1 MANSALHIAVIG
13 AGWAGCSA
21 AVKLAQ
27 AGHTVRLLEASAHAG
42 GRARRVDLQGY
53 ALDNGQHILLGAYR
67 DSLALMRELGLKP
80 EQLFK
85 RLPLQMIYPPATDG
99 MHFLASGWPAPL
111 HLLMA
116 LWRARGLSREDK
128 LALARFSTTARWMGW
143 QLHQDCSVEELLI
156 RFEQTPRLTEL
167 MWNPLCVA
175 ALNTPAPQAS
185 AQVFL
190 NVLRDSLGASRNA
203 SDMLLPVSDLSSLLP
218 QAAMNYLKS
227 KGAKVQLSCPVRQ
240 IQANA
245 DARWSLHTSDGSTYM
260 ADRVVIATDSKN
272 AARLLNPLAGSD
284 SKAIPDYDYAAITTV
299 YLQYGSEMRLS
310 RPMFA
315 LRELP
320 ERAHWG
326 QFVFDRGQLHAEQA
340 GLLAIVISAPTKAL
354 ELTHEELAIQVAH
367 QLAESLQDSALL
379 HPVWSKII
387 TEKRATYLCRPN
399 LNRPD
404 NRSTVPGI
412 YLAGDYTAGDYPAT
426 LEGAVR
432 SGIAA
437 ARMLSADAKTRN
449 AN

>member
-1 MANSALHIAVIG
+1 MADSTLQIAVIG

-21 AVKLAQ
+21 AVKLTQ
-27 AGHTVRLLEASAHAG
+27 AGHTVCLLEASAHAG
-42 GRARRVDLQGY
+42 GRARRVDLQDY

-67 DSLALMRELGLKP
+67 DSLALMRELGLHP

-128 LALARFSTTARWMGW
+128 QALARFSTTARWMNW
-143 QLHQDCSVEELLI
+143 QLHQDCSAEELLV

-175 ALNTPAPQAS
+175 ALNTPPALAS

-190 NVLRDSLGASRNA
+190 NVLRDSLGASRSA
-203 SDMLLPVSDLSSLLP
+203 SDMLLPVRDLGSLLP
-218 QAAMNYLKS
+218 QAAIDYLDS
-227 KGAKVQLSCPVRQ
+227 RAAEIRLSCPVRQ
-240 IQANA
+240 IQKSDNGK
-245 DARWSLHTSDGSTYM
+245 WTLHTGAGSVCL
-260 ADRVVIATDSKN
+260 ADQVVIATDSKN
-272 AARLLNPLAGSD
+272 AARLLNPLTGPEFRS
-284 SKAIPDYDYAAITTV
+284 IPDYDYAAITTI
-299 YLQYGSEMRLS
+299 YLQYGPEIRLE
-310 RPMFA
+310 RAMFA

-340 GLLAIVISAPTKAL
+340 GLLAVVISAPTKTL
-354 ELTHEELAIQVAH
+354 ELTHEELATQVAL
-367 QLAESLQDSALL
+367 QLAESLQNPALQQ
-379 HPVWSKII
+379 PVWFQII

-426 LEGAVR
+426 LEAAVR

-437 ARMLSADAKTRN
+437 AHLLIADAKKRIRN
-449 AN
+449 